1 MVSKIKSQYNDEI
14 DLLEIVLTIWNNKLK
29 VFLITAVAVVS
40 MFAFLTIK
48 KHAPEYMAT
57 TEIRPISIFDE
68 LEYKTYNFYFS
79 MMNPTILIS
88 LLPESDKEK
97 KEEII
102 LLSFKNIERSY
113 LINLFIEKL
122 KDNTLFKNAIKKYG
136 LVKKENY
143 KDQQAYEDAVTRLAS
158 LINFLPPN
166 NNIKNG
172 SIEPY

>member
-48 KHAPEYMAT
+48 KHTPEYMAT

-79 MMNPTILIS
+79 ILS
-88 LLPESDKEK
+88 ESDKEK

-102 LLSFKNIERSY
+102 LLPFKNIERSY